1 MKTDKEI
8 QDDVMEELKCDASV
22 DATGIA
28 ITVSDG
34 IVTMLGE
41 VPGYGQKASAER
53 AAKRVYGVRGVADEL
68 EVKLPD
74 SSLRSDSQ
82 IVAAALEALKWH
94 ASVPDEQIKVTVNR
108 GWVTLE
114 GGVEWQ
120 YQKDAALDAVR
131 HLTGVRGV
139 VNMITLAP
147 RVMHA
152 NVKNAIYRAFERNA
166 DLDARRVGVKAR
178 DGLVVLHGNVHSWT
192 EHDEATRAALSVPG
206 VREVDNELI
215 VMP

>member
-8 QDDVMEELKCDASV
+8 QDDVMEELHCDPSI
-22 DATGIA
+22 DAAGIA
-28 ITVSDG
+28 VTVKDG

-53 AAKRVYGVRGVADEL
+53 AAKHVYGVRGVADEL

-82 IVAAALEALKWH
+82 IAAAALEALKWH
-94 ASVPDEQIKVTVNR
+94 ASVPDEQIKVLVNR

-114 GGVEWQ
+114 GGVQWP
-120 YQKDAALDAVR
+120 YQKDAAVDAVR
-131 HLTGVRGV
+131 HLTGVKGV
-139 VNMITLAP
+139 VNMITLVP
-147 RVMHA
+147 RIMHA

-166 DLDARRVGVKAR
+166 DLDARRVGVNAR
-178 DGLVVLHGNVHSWT
+178 DGMVILHGNVHSWT

-206 VREVDNELI
+206 VREVDNELV